1 METITYPGPIHKGFL
16 GWTQAIVVTENCC
29 FNCLQVMNK
38 DVIQAAFHLEED
50 NFDILTGEEKHEENN
65 EEM

>member
-1 METITYPGPIHKGFL
+1 
-16 GWTQAIVVTENCC
+16 
-29 FNCLQVMNK
+29 MNK